1 MTCEGATEAVRPLG
15 SLGGNLCQEFPAV
28 SMAPL
33 PAWPCS
39 RAPCWRAPA
48 ATDRL
53 VCGFH
58 FRSDIVAGRQFGT
71 IMVPRLMQDPQ
82 FHKDMAAAKTELKA
96 AGLSS

>member
-1 MTCEGATEAVRPLG
+1 
-15 SLGGNLCQEFPAV
+15 
-28 SMAPL
+28 MAPL
-33 PAWPCS
+33 PAWPS
-39 RAPCWRAPA
+39 SRAPA
-48 ATDRL
+48 AADGL

-71 IMVPRLMQDPQ
+71 IMVPRLMRDPQ